1 MSVLPTISGVLVLV
15 AALGYAVATVFMK
28 MAATSQSYPA
38 FVIIALALTAA
49 VIAEVVILQRL
60 SLGIAYIA
68 ILATE
73 TLIILGFSTLIG
85 EGLAPREMAGA
96 ALVLLGTIILIA

>member
-85 EGLAPREMAGA
+85 EELAPREMAGA
-96 ALVLLGTIILIA
+96 ALVLVGTIILTV